1 MNYKH
6 QHSPTFE
13 KELKAL
19 SKKYKSLK
27 GDIEKLKKEIEENPL
42 LGTSLGGG
50 YRKNRLNI
58 TSKNQGKSGGARVIT
73 HEEIIINI
81 NEDDTKSILY
91 VSIYDKSE
99 IESKKTDPFKDFVKQ
114 FREKEQDKEQKQAE
128 KGKKNASKEQQSK
141 KKTKK

>member
-1 MNYKH
+1 MIYSMNYKH

-27 GDIEKLKKEIEENPL
+27 EDIEKLKKEIEENPL

-50 YRKNRLNI
+50 YKKIRLNI

-81 NEDDTKSILY
+81 SEDDTKSILY

-99 IESKKTDPFKDFVKQ
+99 IESKKTNPFKDFVKE
-114 FREKEQDKEQKQAE
+114 FREKEQKPAE
-128 KGKKNASKEQQSK
+128 KEKKSTPKKQQTK
-141 KKTKK
+141 KKPKK

>member
-27 GDIEKLKKEIEENPL
+27 EDIEKLKKEIEENPL

-50 YRKNRLNI
+50 YKKIRLNI
-58 TSKNQGKSGGARVIT
+58 TSKPTPAANFCPMSMSGSDGHAGRM
-73 HEEIIINI
+73 ERN
-81 NEDDTKSILY
+81 
-91 VSIYDKSE
+91 
-99 IESKKTDPFKDFVKQ
+99 
-114 FREKEQDKEQKQAE
+114 
-128 KGKKNASKEQQSK
+128 
-141 KKTKK
+141 

>member
-50 YRKNRLNI
+50 YRKIRLNI

-73 HEEIIINI
+73 H
-81 NEDDTKSILY
+81 
-91 VSIYDKSE
+91 
-99 IESKKTDPFKDFVKQ
+99 
-114 FREKEQDKEQKQAE
+114 
-128 KGKKNASKEQQSK
+128 
-141 KKTKK
+141 